1 MSLRVPLVRQALIA
15 AITLCG
21 LAAPTASMAQAT
33 SERPAVL
40 NQIVDC
46 RHQTDPAQRLACY
59 DRAVGA
65 FDDAE
70 RQGEVV
76 VVDRAQV
83 RETRRGLFG
92 FDLPTMP
99 DFLTRGET
107 QEPLEAIETTL
118 ARASQIS
125 ESRWTF
131 TLADGSVW
139 RQVDSERV
147 RFRNREG
154 VPVRI
159 RRAALG
165 SYLMV
170 IDNSRAVRVR
180 RQ

>member
-1 MSLRVPLVRQALIA
+1 MTPRVPSVPQALVA
-15 AITLCG
+15 AIALCG
-21 LAAPTASMAQAT
+21 LATPTVAMAQAT
-33 SERPAVL
+33 SERPALL
-40 NQIVDC
+40 NQIVEC

-59 DRAVGA
+59 DRAIEV

-92 FDLPTMP
+92 FDLPTLP
-99 DFLTRGET
+99 DFLARGET
-107 QEPLEAIETTL
+107 QEPLDSIETTL
-118 ARASQIS
+118 ARASRIS